1 MSKSDVKT
9 SCCRYLRTRLMHLP
23 DMEPDPYTYG
33 FELSEVGHVWCDK
46 TMRVIGPD
54 DRLVSEEKCGP
65 DRACFQG
72 S

>member
-1 MSKSDVKT
+1 MSKSDVRI
-9 SCCRYLRTRLMHLP
+9 SCCRYLRTRMMHLP

>member
-1 MSKSDVKT
+1 MRKSDVKKGF
-9 SCCRYLRTRLMHLP
+9 CRYLRTRLMHLP

-33 FELSEVGHVWCDK
+33 FDLSEVGHVWCDK

-72 S
+72 I

>member
-1 MSKSDVKT
+1 MSKSGVKT
-9 SCCRYLRTRLMHLP
+9 SCCRYLRNRLMHLP

-54 DRLVSEEKCGP
+54 DGLVSEEKCGP

-72 S
+72 C

>member
-9 SCCRYLRTRLMHLP
+9 GCCRYLRTRLMHLP
-23 DMEPDPYTYG
+23 DMEPDPHTYG
-33 FELSEVGHVWCDK
+33 FDLSEVGHVWCDK

-54 DRLVSEEKCGP
+54 DGLVAEEKCGP
-65 DRACFQG
+65 DRVCFQG

>member
-1 MSKSDVKT
+1 MSESDVRI

>member
-1 MSKSDVKT
+1 MSKSDVRI

>member
-1 MSKSDVKT
+1 MSKSDIKT

-54 DRLVSEEKCGP
+54 AGLVSEEKCGS

>member
-1 MSKSDVKT
+1 
-9 SCCRYLRTRLMHLP
+9 MHLP

-33 FELSEVGHVWCDK
+33 FDLSEVGHVWCDK

-72 S
+72 I

>member
-1 MSKSDVKT
+1 
-9 SCCRYLRTRLMHLP
+9 MHLP

-54 DRLVSEEKCGP
+54 DGLVSEEKCGP

>member
-1 MSKSDVKT
+1 MSKSDVRI

-23 DMEPDPYTYG
+23 DMEPDPHTYG
-33 FELSEVGHVWCDK
+33 FDLSEVGHVWCDK

>member
-1 MSKSDVKT
+1 MSKSDVKKGF
-9 SCCRYLRTRLMHLP
+9 CRYLRTRLMHLP

-33 FELSEVGHVWCDK
+33 FDLSEVGHVWCDK
-46 TMRVIGPD
+46 TVRVIGPD

-72 S
+72 I

>member
-1 MSKSDVKT
+1 MSKSDAKKGF
-9 SCCRYLRTRLMHLP
+9 CRYLRTRLMHLP

-33 FELSEVGHVWCDK
+33 FDLSEVGHVWCDK

-72 S
+72 I

>member
-1 MSKSDVKT
+1 MSKSGVNT
-9 SCCRYLRTRLMHLP
+9 SGRRYLRNRLMHLP
-23 DMEPDPYTYG
+23 DKEPAPYTYG

-54 DRLVSEEKCGP
+54 DGLVSEEKCGP

>member
-1 MSKSDVKT
+1 MSKSDVKKGF
-9 SCCRYLRTRLMHLP
+9 CRYLRTRLMHLP

-33 FELSEVGHVWCDK
+33 FDLSEVGHVWCDK

-72 S
+72 I